1 MGLVVL
7 TGHRA
12 MGLSVAPIRMEAF
25 LDLQCSDS
33 KNAWG
38 VIRELLD
45 LYPTKIY
52 FILHEFSLSYKEK
65 FVNNISKSSLTI

>member
-1 MGLVVL
+1 MG
-7 TGHRA
+7 
-12 MGLSVAPIRMEAF
+12 MSVAPIRMEAF

-38 VIRELLD
+38 VINELLQ

-52 FILHEFSLSYKEK
+52 FILHEFSLAYKEK
-65 FVNNISKSSLTI
+65 